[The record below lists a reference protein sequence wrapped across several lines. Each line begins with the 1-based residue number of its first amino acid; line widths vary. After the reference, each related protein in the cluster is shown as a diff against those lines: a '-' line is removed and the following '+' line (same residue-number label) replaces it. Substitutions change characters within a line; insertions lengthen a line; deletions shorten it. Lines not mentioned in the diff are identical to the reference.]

1 VERISRLPLDQ
12 VCRLAARLAEAPMAR
27 ITLVGR
33 DREYPAGGY
42 GPPPDEARAFLGVPV
57 KDREGRPVGTLAVLD
72 TEERTWADGPT
83 GTLRDLAALLEGL
96 AVAHDLT
103 QLRRAERF
111 RACHQAVERSLR
123 TSSAPS
129 EAAPGVLAAVGTTL
143 GWPAAELWL
152 VDEGS
157 GELEYTG
164 GWTAPGTDLR
174 GVLGMPVTPGAGITG
189 RVWATGR
196 PLWVPDIA
204 DTFTLRSA
212 VERVRAEI
220 CLRQGI
226 RTVLAVPVRDGGT
239 VLGVLTCY
247 AGAPERHEDLLTVLL
262 DGVAAQIGVHVAL
275 RRAEGLA
282 RQLTRAKDDFIA
294 LVGHEM
300 RTPLTTIVANATM
313 LAEEGG
319 ALPDELRAMLDAVLR
334 NSTVLRQVV
343 TTLLDLAGL
352 DSGYLDLNVRRVDLA
367 VVVAEAVEQARGRA
381 GDAVA
386 LTLAGA
392 GPFPLAG
399 DAYRLRQAVDDVLA
413 NAIKFSLPGG
423 RVRVALA
430 PGDGVVELTVTDD
443 GIGTPDDER
452 DRVFDRFYRGSN
464 VRHQGI
470 SGHGL
475 GLSLARTIVQRHGGS
490 IRLTGHRPSGTKVLI
505 RLPVKPQPDTP
516 DIRSDKCDDE

>member
-1 VERISRLPLDQ
+1 
-12 VCRLAARLAEAPMAR
+12 
-27 ITLVGR
+27 
-33 DREYPAGGY
+33 
-42 GPPPDEARAFLGVPV
+42 
-57 KDREGRPVGTLAVLD
+57 
-72 TEERTWADGPT
+72 
-83 GTLRDLAALLEGL
+83 
-96 AVAHDLT
+96 
-103 QLRRAERF
+103 
-111 RACHQAVERSLR
+111 
-123 TSSAPS
+123 
-129 EAAPGVLAAVGTTL
+129 
-143 GWPAAELWL
+143 
-152 VDEGS
+152 
-157 GELEYTG
+157 
-164 GWTAPGTDLR
+164 
-174 GVLGMPVTPGAGITG
+174 
-189 RVWATGR
+189 
-196 PLWVPDIA
+196 
-204 DTFTLRSA
+204 
-212 VERVRAEI
+212 
-220 CLRQGI
+220 
-226 RTVLAVPVRDGGT
+226 

-247 AGAPERHEDLLTVLL
+247 AGSAERHEDLLTVLL

-300 RTPLTTIVANATM
+300 RTPLTSIVANATM

-319 ALPDELRAMLDAVLR
+319 ALPEDLRAMLEAVLR
-334 NSTVLRQVV
+334 NSTMLRQVV

-352 DSGYLDLNVRRVDLA
+352 DSGYLSLTVRRVDLA
-367 VVVAEAVEQARGRA
+367 VIVAEAVEAARGRA
-381 GDAVA
+381 GDAVE
-386 LTLAGA
+386 LSVAGS
-392 GPFPLAG
+392 GPFPLDG
-399 DAYRLRQAVDDVLA
+399 DAHRLRQAVDDVLA
-413 NAIKFSLPGG
+413 NAVKFSLPGG

-430 PGDGVVELTVTDD
+430 PGDGAVELTVTDD